1 MGRNEHNACYPPAM
15 TFIERVRFQTVEAD
29 SPLPAEADARL
40 ARFLEY
46 WRGKAGEGLP
56 RRRAIEPMEIV
67 ALLPSVFLI
76 DVLPGAEGQ
85 SGEQAPEDFR
95 FSLIGE
101 EVLDRYGPLRG
112 RTLRE
117 QMSDAELHR
126 TLEEHRL
133 CVTARLPVYVV
144 NSERTAAD
152 GDGLLYQR
160 LLLPLTDD
168 SDAVTS
174 LAGIMVFQRYT

>member
-1 MGRNEHNACYPPAM
+1 M
-15 TFIERVRFQTVEAD
+15 TFIERVRFQTIAAD
-29 SPLPAEADARL
+29 SPLPAEADSRL
-40 ARFLEY
+40 ARFLDY
-46 WRGKAGEGLP
+46 WRGKAGAGLP
-56 RRRAIEPMEIV
+56 RRRDIDPMEIA
-67 ALLPSVFLI
+67 ALLPAVFLI
-76 DVLPGAEGQ
+76 DVLPDADGTPA
-85 SGEQAPEDFR
+85 DFR
-95 FSLIGE
+95 FSLIGQ

-112 RTLRE
+112 RTLSE
-117 QMSDAELHR
+117 QMSGAELHR

-160 LLLPLTDD
+160 LLLPLADD

-174 LAGIMVFQRYT
+174 LAGIMVFQRYG